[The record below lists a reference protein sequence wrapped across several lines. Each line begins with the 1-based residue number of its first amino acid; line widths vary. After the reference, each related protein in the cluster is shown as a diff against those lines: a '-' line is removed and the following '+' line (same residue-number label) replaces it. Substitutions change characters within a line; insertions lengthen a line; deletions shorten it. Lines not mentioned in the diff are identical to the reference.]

1 MVLNTHG
8 IGRKQ
13 TSILHVVHATEIA
26 TIMKFTKSLP
36 SLTVATN
43 RETLKQVF
51 CISWSQS
58 LGKLLHR
65 MSKYHVLFPHEV
77 FGLSVIRLKQDCAIV
92 KPQTSSLFWEPKQ
105 TCMQSSHN
113 VTKGDCMNVASVFVE
128 MLKLDES

>member
-65 MSKYHVLFPHEV
+65 MSKCHVLFPHEV

-92 KPQTSSLFWEPKQ
+92 NTTNVIAVLGTKTDLYAKQPQCHQRRLHECRF
-105 TCMQSSHN
+105 
-113 VTKGDCMNVASVFVE
+113 GF
-128 MLKLDES
+128 LKEC